1 MANANSAQASDQV
14 KLVLRWIVTYRFWL
28 ILGLSA
34 LLPAVGYAIGSGPIQ
49 DETKKKVTEI
59 KGADSGLGAYMS
71 PNVPNDQWKPIVD
84 EKKAVV
90 TEDVNKAWT
99 RLYEVQA
106 PLLKWPEIVEA
117 RFHEWGRKW
126 PENVD
131 LGAIQKAIDDYVN
144 AYEKAVD
151 ETYAKVNPWD
161 FETGKGIVVVPDK
174 MALLRPSVFDPAQPP
189 SLNKV
194 WSAQERL
201 WIQGTLLDA
210 VAKINGKA
218 KDWDGAVV
226 KQINMLEVGSPVAQ
240 DQKSLVEGKTVEVTP
255 EIVAPGGT
263 PAAAAAEASATSGMS
278 DPSRMMGGGMPG
290 MPGTAAATEDVYLLK
305 VDSTQ
310 YTVVP
315 VSMTALIDQN
325 RLQEFLVGLE
335 NSPMAIQI
343 LEFEM
348 LKPVNPVTK
357 PVKGEMPTGMM
368 GMMGSSMMGGGMMA
382 MKGMRGGMM
391 RGPGGMMGGPGMNE
405 ADMSRMMGPMMG
417 PRGMGGVSTSTGK
430 KGTDVRTKD
439 RAKEREEREK
449 KRKALGR
456 AVDMYYD
463 IVEVTVYGQARF
475 YNPPPPPPAAEPA
488 SPGAPA
494 TDAAKAEEPKKDE
507 AKKDEAKPEEAKAAE
522 AKKAEEKSGEPKA
535 DEASKKE
542 EAKPAEAKKE
552 EAKPAEAAKPAEG
565 PKPEPSK
572 TDAAKPADATK
583 PESKPAEPGPGPK
596 S

>member
-1 MANANSAQASDQV
+1 MAANKAVTAADASEQV
-14 KLVLRWIVTYRFWL
+14 KLVLRWIVKYRFWL

-34 LLPAVGYAIGSGPIQ
+34 LLPAVGYAIGSGPVQ
-49 DETKKKVTEI
+49 DATKKQVADI
-59 KGADSGLGAYMS
+59 KGADSGLGSYLS
-71 PNVPNDQWKPIVD
+71 SNVTNDQWKPLVD

-99 RLYEVQA
+99 KLYNVQA
-106 PLLKWPEIVEA
+106 PLLKWPDIVES

-131 LGAIQKAIDDYVN
+131 LGAVQKAIDDYVN

-161 FETGKGIVVVPDK
+161 YESGKGIVVVPDK
-174 MALLRPSVFDPAQPP
+174 MSLLRPSVFDPANPP
-189 SLNKV
+189 ALNKV

-226 KQINMLEVGSPVAQ
+226 KQINMMEVGSPVAQ
-240 DQKSLVEGKTVEVTP
+240 DQKSLVEGKTVEVSP
-255 EIVAPGGT
+255 EIVPPGGT
-263 PAAAAAEASATSGMS
+263 PTATATDAAPGGMS
-278 DPSRMMGGGMPG
+278 DPTRMMAGMGGMPG
-290 MPGTAAATEDVYLLK
+290 GAAAAATEDVYLLK

-315 VSMTALIDQN
+315 VAMTALVDQN

-348 LKPVNPVTK
+348 LKPINPVTK
-357 PVKGEMPTGMM
+357 PVKGEMPTGMTGM
-368 GMMGSSMMGGGMMA
+368 GMM
-382 MKGMRGGMM
+382 
-391 RGPGGMMGGPGMNE
+391 GMMGGPGGMMMMKRGGRAYGEMMGSRGMNE
-405 ADMSRMMGPMMG
+405 GDMSRMMGPMMG
-417 PRGMGGVSTSTGK
+417 MRGSGPGMGAMSTGK
-430 KGTDVRTKD
+430 KGTDVRDKK
-439 RAKEREEREK
+439 RKEERDEREK

-456 AVDMYYD
+456 AIDTYYD

-494 TDAAKAEEPKKDE
+494 ADAAKTDE
-507 AKKDEAKPEEAKAAE
+507 TKPAEAKPEEAKPAEAKPAE
-522 AKKAEEKSGEPKA
+522 AKKAEEKPGEPKA

-552 EAKPAEAAKPAEG
+552 EAKPAEAKPAEAT
-565 PKPEPSK
+565 KPEPSK
-572 TDAAKPADATK
+572 PDAAKPAEAA
-583 PESKPAEPGPGPK
+583 KPADTPK

>member
-1 MANANSAQASDQV
+1 MAANKAVTAADASEQV
-14 KLVLRWIVTYRFWL
+14 KLVLRWMVKYRFWL

-34 LLPAVGYAIGSGPIQ
+34 LLPIIGYAVGAGPIQ
-49 DETKKKVTEI
+49 DATKKQVAEI
-59 KGADSGLGAYMS
+59 KGADGGLGAYMS
-71 PNVPNDQWKPIVD
+71 PGVPNDQWKPIVD

-90 TEDVNKAWT
+90 TEDVNKAWDK
-99 RLYEVQA
+99 LYAVQA
-106 PLLKWPEIVEA
+106 PLLKWPELVEA

-131 LGAIQKAIDDYVN
+131 LGAVQKAIDDYVN
-144 AYEKAVD
+144 VYEKAVD

-174 MALLRPSVFDPAQPP
+174 MTLLRPSIFDPANPP

-218 KDWDGAVV
+218 KDWDNAVV
-226 KQINMLEVGSPVAQ
+226 KQINMMEVGSPVAQ

-255 EIVAPGGT
+255 EIVPPGGT
-263 PAAAAAEASATSGMS
+263 PAAAAEPTAGGS
-278 DPSRMMGGGMPG
+278 DPSRMMGSAAAG

-315 VSMTALIDQN
+315 VAMTALVDQN

-335 NSPMAIQI
+335 NSPMAIQV

-357 PVKGEMPTGMM
+357 PVKGEMPAGMTSM
-368 GMMGSSMMGGGMMA
+368 GSMMGGGGMGA
-382 MKGMRGGMM
+382 MLNMKRMRGGMGGAMSGPGAAMGEGDMSRMMSGGAM
-391 RGPGGMMGGPGMNE
+391 RGPGGGPGM
-405 ADMSRMMGPMMG
+405 
-417 PRGMGGVSTSTGK
+417 GGLSTAK
-430 KGTDVRTKD
+430 KGIDVRSKD
-439 RAKEREEREK
+439 RQKEREEREK

-456 AVDMYYD
+456 AIDTYYD

-475 YNPPPPPPAAEPA
+475 YNPPPPPPAAEPG

-494 TDAAKAEEPKKDE
+494 ADAAKADEAKKDEAKKDEAKAEEPKKDE
-507 AKKDEAKPEEAKAAE
+507 AKK
-522 AKKAEEKSGEPKA
+522 AEEKPGEPKA
-535 DEASKKE
+535 EGASNKTEPKAADAKKE
-542 EAKPAEAKKE
+542 EAKPAEAKPETIKPE
-552 EAKPAEAAKPAEG
+552 TTKPDAAKPAEAT
-565 PKPEPSK
+565 K
-572 TDAAKPADATK
+572 TDST
-583 PESKPAEPGPGPK
+583 PK
-596 S
+596 A